1 MKKVNTTS
9 GALRRAKGYLWDGT
23 GGWDNYKFDLYK
35 QVYICDSIRRAYR
48 AGEITQKAMYT
59 TVKLVMSRL
68 APEVSVG
75 SWLHF
80 NVGYKIKYGN
90 KNNAYHRQVQA
101 YRHRWV
107 DALIKEYEA
116 KGD

>member
-9 GALRRAKGYLWDGT
+9 GALRCAKGYLWDGK
-23 GGWDNYKFDLYK
+23 GGWDKYTSDLCT
-35 QVYICDSIRRAYR
+35 QVYICDSIKRAYR
-48 AGEITQKAMYT
+48 AEEITQKASIAA
-59 TVKLVMSRL
+59 VKLVTSRL

-75 SWLHF
+75 SWLHK
-80 NVGYKIKYGN
+80 NVGYQIKYGN
-90 KNNAYHRQVQA
+90 RHNAYHRQVQA
-101 YRHRWV
+101 YRHRWL